1 MVSFAEF
8 WIELPKRINA
18 RCCSIEDVKREQRV
32 WVEEQIELLNKEIA
46 VLEGMPNSVQY
57 HDEVWGRI
65 FQIKF
70 CKEML
75 EGLI

>member
-8 WIELPKRINA
+8 VKV
-18 RCCSIEDVKREQRV
+18 SIGWAEGCPIKSIPVTSLRV
-32 WVEEQIELLNKEIA
+32 WVEEQIEVLDKEIE

-57 HDEVWGRI
+57 HDEVIGRM

-75 EGLI
+75 EGLK

>member
-8 WIELPKRINA
+8 
-18 RCCSIEDVKREQRV
+18 VKKKEYYSTDAESFLLISDLRV
-32 WVEEQIELLNKEIA
+32 WVEEQIEVLNREIG

-57 HDEVWGRI
+57 HDEVWGRL

-75 EGLI
+75 GGLK